1 MVSLLCIG
9 IVLFAG
15 IIGGLVNAVLSD
27 NGFIWPRYQDRDG
40 VKILRPGVLG
50 NCLVSAVAAFVSWGL
65 YGPAAAVHLVGATNP
80 TPLPLTLTAGMV
92 AGALLVGIAGA
103 RWLTN
108 EVDKDL
114 LRAAATYAARRS
126 ESAELSQKLALV
138 RPADALR
145 LCKSSNLGSSATF
158 TATDETGLIANQ
170 QVS

>member
-1 MVSLLCIG
+1 MFRPLFPFPSVKANPPPSSIRKLRIKLPRLRVNHEKGAEMVSLLCIG

-114 LRAAATYAARRS
+114 LRAAAT
-126 ESAELSQKLALV
+126 
-138 RPADALR
+138 
-145 LCKSSNLGSSATF
+145 
-158 TATDETGLIANQ
+158 
-170 QVS
+170 

>member
-1 MVSLLCIG
+1 MISLLCVG

-15 IIGGLVNAVLSD
+15 IVGGLVNAQLSG

-40 VKILRPGVLG
+40 MKILRPGVLG
-50 NCLVSAVAAFVSWGL
+50 NCLMSAVAAFVSWGL

-80 TPLPLTLTAGMV
+80 APLPLTLTAGTV
-92 AGALLVGIAGA
+92 AGALLVGVAGA

-114 LRAAATYAARRS
+114 LRAAATYVARKS
-126 ESAELSQKLALV
+126 EDVELSQKLALA

-145 LCKSSNLGSSATF
+145 LCKGSNLGFSAAF

-170 QVS
+170 